1 MRRTLAALAAVAL
14 CLSAGVGVGAA
25 AHEDPDRS
33 LVGFELSADGNA
45 TVYYVNSYDLE
56 DDDRR
61 STYESYAD
69 NESRRAEFRAD
80 AVAELETAAETGSEE
95 AAWEMSIRNASVRTY
110 ERDGYGRVEVR
121 AEWVRLAYADNRR
134 VIVAQP
140 FRGEPDAAGYEPD
153 RRVAVHGPDGYRRNR
168 TAPNPGRARANSV
181 LVNPDTTD
189 FSGFFMEFVD
199 PDAPTATASPTPSA
213 RPGRRTP

>member
-69 NESRRAEFRAD
+69 KESRRAEFRAD

-95 AAWEMSIRNASVRTY
+95 AAWEMSIRNASVRTS
-110 ERDGYGRVEVR
+110 
-121 AEWVRLAYADNRR
+121 
-134 VIVAQP
+134 
-140 FRGEPDAAGYEPD
+140 
-153 RRVAVHGPDGYRRNR
+153 
-168 TAPNPGRARANSV
+168 T
-181 LVNPDTTD
+181 
-189 FSGFFMEFVD
+189 
-199 PDAPTATASPTPSA
+199 
-213 RPGRRTP
+213 RP